1 MRRATAAPAAI
12 RIVLGCVATTCVIAL
27 VLAGPAWGA
36 EPVKGAGDQAK
47 TAEKTLTKDDIKALA
62 ADYFERGAAA
72 RDQGKLQLARALLRS
87 TLRLDPSNAKAQT
100 MLEEVEKA
108 LGITDADRI
117 REKLELR
124 IPEVRFQ
131 DADVKEVVEYLAKEA
146 QVNIVFDIAALNLLE
161 PAAQTAP
168 GAVPDTEPGGF
179 GPEPGA
185 ADLEPGAAGLEPGAF
200 APSTSAAPP
209 TNRITIHL
217 KNVPLKEVLRY
228 VLRYKNLRYIVE
240 DYAILIVPVD
250 WQPPEPM
257 VTEIF
262 HMTTSGVG
270 AARAI
275 NEMTGGESA
284 WSTGSQ

>member
-1 MRRATAAPAAI
+1 MRRATVAPAAI
-12 RIVLGCVATTCVIAL
+12 RTVLGCVAATCGIAL
-27 VLAGPAWGA
+27 LLTVPAWGA
-36 EPVKGAGDQAK
+36 VPAKGAGDQAK
-47 TAEKTLTKDDIKALA
+47 PAQETVTKDDIKALA
-62 ADYFERGAAA
+62 ADYLERGVAA
-72 RDQGKLQLARALLRS
+72 RDEGKLQLARTLLRS
-87 TLRLDPSNAKAQT
+87 ALRFDPSNTAAQA

-146 QVNIVFDIAALNLLE
+146 QINIVFDIAALNLLQSDAEAAPAAGPEAKPGDVFLEPGTVE
-161 PAAQTAP
+161 PAAP
-168 GAVPDTEPGGF
+168 
-179 GPEPGA
+179 
-185 ADLEPGAAGLEPGAF
+185 
-200 APSTSAAPP
+200 AAPP

-240 DYAILIVPVD
+240 DYAILIVPVG
-250 WQPPEPM
+250 WEPPEPM
-257 VTEIF
+257 VTEFF

-270 AARAI
+270 PARAI
-275 NEMTGGESA
+275 NELSSGGNA
-284 WSTGSQ
+284 WAAGSQ